1 MLYQHRVSI
10 DVNAIER
17 TVGGLCFLNESGMYG
32 LLYGS
37 RMVRSL
43 GQYDDSDMDRGKS
56 GGTRSAL
63 RAWRLSYRRIL
74 S

>member
-10 DVNAIER
+10 DVNAVER

-37 RMVRSL
+37 RMVRRL
-43 GQYDDSDMDRGKS
+43 GQHDDDSDMDRGKS
-56 GGTRSAL
+56 G
-63 RAWRLSYRRIL
+63 
-74 S
+74 